1 MSSKASEPSV
11 DPLEFRNTLGR
22 FGTGITVVTV
32 QQGEEVRGITVN
44 AFMSVS
50 LKPPLVLVSI
60 DKNANSHA
68 LLAQSERYGV
78 SILSEHQ
85 EVVSNLFAGRPDAS
99 IEVHYEHVAGF
110 SADPRRVGA
119 AGLPHR
125 RGARGGRPHA
135 LYRRGG
141 ASDLPRRRETAALLR
156 WALRTARDPFLRSY
170 SGRLGAFMS
179 PDTKPHMQP
188 LKGSIVPLPIPF
200 TGSDAKIDEAA
211 LKEIIEFQLREGSHG
226 LGVTGTTGEPS
237 SLSLNERKHVA
248 EFVYR
253 EVNGRVPVMPGTGT
267 NNLDETL
274 DLTKHAESIGADA
287 VLVISP
293 YYIKPNQNSLFEY
306 FKRIADS
313 VPNTPVVL
321 YNIPGRTAVNIEPKT
336 IGRLRDACKNIVGVK
351 HATKNLD
358 DVSYTFVYAGHDFGV
373 YCGAGD
379 DDLPDAHP
387 GRLRSRERDRGGCAA
402 RDCRAV

>member
-1 MSSKASEPSV
+1 
-11 DPLEFRNTLGR
+11 
-22 FGTGITVVTV
+22 
-32 QQGEEVRGITVN
+32 
-44 AFMSVS
+44 
-50 LKPPLVLVSI
+50 
-60 DKNANSHA
+60 
-68 LLAQSERYGV
+68 
-78 SILSEHQ
+78 
-85 EVVSNLFAGRPDAS
+85 
-99 IEVHYEHVAGF
+99 
-110 SADPRRVGA
+110 
-119 AGLPHR
+119 
-125 RGARGGRPHA
+125 
-135 LYRRGG
+135 
-141 ASDLPRRRETAALLR
+141 
-156 WALRTARDPFLRSY
+156 
-170 SGRLGAFMS
+170 MS

-188 LKGSIVPLPIPF
+188 LKGSIVPLPTPF

-253 EVNGRVPVMPGTGT
+253 EVNGRVPVVPGTGT

-373 YCGAGD
+373 YCGAETMTYPMLTLGGSGHVSATGVVAPREIAEMYNLAAAGD
-379 DDLPDAHP
+379 WNGARELHYKMIELNDMLFIEVKPCTAQNGLVHDGSMRKKVALTSRADDA
-387 GRLRSRERDRGGCAA
+387 
-402 RDCRAV
+402 